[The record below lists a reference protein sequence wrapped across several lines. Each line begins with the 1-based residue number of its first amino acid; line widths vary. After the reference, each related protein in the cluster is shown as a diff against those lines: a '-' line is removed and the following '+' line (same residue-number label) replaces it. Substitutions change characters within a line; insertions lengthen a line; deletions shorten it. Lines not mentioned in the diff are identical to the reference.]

1 MADAAHVR
9 FFRLDNGNKLIS
21 AADGELV
28 DGIQPKREIANDRPG
43 RTFDRSGCG
52 RHAMEPHS
60 NPKRVARSGLAHEIA
75 LVLDAEREKG
85 AYDRLIVV
93 APPQFLGDLRAAMP
107 KAVKELIAAEVNKDL
122 SKLSPHQLSAQLSD
136 VLKVRPPL

>member
-1 MADAAHVR
+1 
-9 FFRLDNGNKLIS
+9 
-21 AADGELV
+21 
-28 DGIQPKREIANDRPG
+28 
-43 RTFDRSGCG
+43 
-52 RHAMEPHS
+52 MEPHS
-60 NPKRVARSGLAHEIA
+60 NPKRVARSGLAHEIT

-107 KAVKELIAAEVNKDL
+107 KAVKELITAEVNKDL

-136 VLKVRPPL
+136 VLTVRPPL